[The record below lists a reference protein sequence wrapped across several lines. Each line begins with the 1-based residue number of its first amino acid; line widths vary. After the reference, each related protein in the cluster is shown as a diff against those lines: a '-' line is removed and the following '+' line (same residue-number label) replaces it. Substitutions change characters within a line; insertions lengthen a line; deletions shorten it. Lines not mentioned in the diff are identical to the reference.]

1 MSLSRR
7 LSAAVAPALAAA
19 GLLLSPTV
27 GSAEQRPMTLT
38 IAFTGDASG
47 YLEPC
52 G

>member
-1 MSLSRR
+1 VSRAQR
-7 LSAAVAPALAAA
+7 LPAALLALALAA
-19 GLLLSPTV
+19 GLAPP
-27 GSAEQRPMTLT
+27 AARAAAADTLRVT